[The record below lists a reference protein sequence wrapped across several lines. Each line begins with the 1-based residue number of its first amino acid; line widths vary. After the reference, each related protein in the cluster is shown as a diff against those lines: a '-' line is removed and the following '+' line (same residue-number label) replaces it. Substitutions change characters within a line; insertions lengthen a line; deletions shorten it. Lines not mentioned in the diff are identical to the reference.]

1 MINIQYIKENNLFG
15 LNDTLTDE
23 EHWDDLELIK
33 LEIITNILNVIK
45 YYWIDEN
52 DYSKNRLLVNYI
64 QENKVDKVISNMNNF
79 EKYNIENYVDSVMML
94 AKDILAQLQTKTGN

>member
-33 LEIITNILNVIK
+33 LNVIK